1 MTDNFYVFLFKNKG
15 MDYVIIALT
24 VLFGAGLTFFSG
36 FGLGT
41 LMLPVFSLFFPL
53 PVAIAATAIVHLSNN
68 LFKFGMVYKH
78 IHLQTLIRFGLPA
91 VIFAAIGGLVLKF
104 IGAIEPFYEYQL
116 GQHNFQMSTMKI
128 VIGSLMIFFA
138 WFDLDPR
145 FSDLKIDRKWIPLGG
160 ALSGFFGGVSG
171 HQGAFR
177 SAFLTKAGLTKE
189 EFIGTSNSI
198 ALLIDLARLI
208 VYYET
213 FNFVALSNNKSLL
226 IVGIVF
232 AFVGTYF
239 GKELVKKTTLKGIQ
253 RVVGVMLFLLGALFI
268 CGIL

>member
-1 MTDNFYVFLFKNKG
+1 
-15 MDYVIIALT
+15 MDYIIIAFT
-24 VLFGAGLTFFSG
+24 VLVGAGLTFFSG

-68 LFKFGMVYKH
+68 IFKFGMVYKH
-78 IHLQTLIRFGLPA
+78 VHVPTLIRFGLPA
-91 VIFAAIGGLVLKF
+91 VIFAALGGLTLKF
-104 IGAIEPFYEYQL
+104 IGNIEPFYSYQL
-116 GQHNFQMSTMKI
+116 GSKTFELSTLKM
-128 VIGSLMIFFA
+128 VIGFLMIFFA

-145 FSDLKIDRKWIPLGG
+145 FSHIQISSKYIPIGG
-160 ALSGFFGGVSG
+160 VLSGFFGGISG

-177 SAFLTKAGLTKE
+177 STFLTKAGLTKE

-198 ALLIDLARLI
+198 ALLIDVARLI
-208 VYYET
+208 VYFET

-226 IVGIVF
+226 IVGIVC
-232 AFVGTYF
+232 AFIGTYF

-253 RVVGVMLFLLGALFI
+253 RVVGVMLFLLGALFV